1 MDDQEAHGSGA
12 EAGAGAG
19 AGVGGK
25 HDGLWR

>member
-1 MDDQEAHGSGA
+1 MDNQEAHGSGA